1 MRKNVITGLSM
12 LAAVALMTG
21 CGANKKAAMEEETKR
36 AGVRVEKA
44 VLQQIDDRAEFT
56 SNIEAYKSN
65 NIAPSMPL
73 RIDKILVEVGDNV
86 KSGQLLVQMDPA
98 GYNQVA
104 VQLAN
109 LEADYARLNKVYS
122 AGGISKQVLDQTAT
136 QLEVMR
142 TQSANLY
149 SNIRLLSPIDGV
161 VTARNYDPGDMYN
174 GAVPVLTV
182 MQIQTL
188 KVTLSLAERFFPN
201 VRLGMGAEIRVDMF
215 PNKVYEGKVSLIYP
229 AVDPATRTFMIEISI
244 PNANKELRPGMFS
257 RTTIN
262 FGKKQGIMVKDI
274 AIQRQLGTNDRYVFV
289 AVDGK
294 AERRPVTVGIQ
305 VGASVEILT
314 GVNEGD
320 MVITEGVS
328 HLMQGT
334 EIEVIE

>member
-1 MRKNVITGLSM
+1 MRKNVITSLSM

-21 CGANKKAAMEEETKR
+21 CGGNKKTAVVEETMR
-36 AGVRVEKA
+36 IGVRVEKA
-44 VLQQIDDRAEFT
+44 VSRQIDDRAEFT

-73 RIDKILVEVGDNV
+73 RIDRILVEVGQTV
-86 KSGQLLVQMDPA
+86 TRGQLLVQMDPA
-98 GYNQVA
+98 NYNQVA

-109 LEADYARLNKVYS
+109 LEADYNRLNKVFA
-122 AGGISKQVLDQTAT
+122 AGGISKQTLDQTAT

-142 TQSANLY
+142 TQSDNLLA
-149 SNIRLLSPIDGV
+149 NIRLLSPIDGV

-174 GAVPVLTV
+174 GAVPILTV

-188 KVTLSLAERFFPN
+188 KVTLSLSERFFPN
-201 VRLGMGAEIRVDMF
+201 VRPGMGAEIRVDMF
-215 PNKVYEGKVSLIYP
+215 PDKVYEGKISLIYP
-229 AVDPATRTFMIEISI
+229 AIDPATRTFMIEISI

-274 AIQRQLGTNDRYVFV
+274 AIQRQLGTNERFVFIE
-289 AVDGK
+289 VDGK
-294 AERRPVTVGIQ
+294 AERRVVTTGIQ
-305 VGASVEILT
+305 IGAEVEILS
-314 GVNEGD
+314 GLNEGD

-328 HLMQGT
+328 RLMQGT
-334 EIEVIE
+334 EVDVIN